1 MSAEVI
7 SMEEFKSG
15 YVTSSEMEEIK
26 KVWEWGATYSE
37 YLINE
42 CDSSTQIMALLENL
56 AEDLMIVTTNEH
68 GDRFTESSKEKY
80 KQDLRN
86 SLEDGFERFEN
97 PHICPQ
103 CSAEQETE

>member
-42 CDSSTQIMALLENL
+42 CDSSTQMMALLENL

-68 GDRFTESSKEKY
+68 GDRFTESAKEKY
-80 KQDLRN
+80 KQDLRD

-103 CSAEQETE
+103 CSSEQETE